1 MNEVFLNLPTTMAAF
16 VKENEDGSHTIVYNA
31 RLDFE
36 TLQNTERH
44 EIWHISRG
52 DLESDAPVDRIEA
65 WAHRLGKA

>member
-16 VKENEDGSHTIVYNA
+16 VRENEDSSHTIVYNA

-36 TLQNTERH
+36 TLQNAGRH
-44 EIWHISRG
+44 EIGHISRG
-52 DLESDAPVDRIEA
+52 DLESDAPADRIEA

>member
-16 VKENEDGSHTIVYNA
+16 VRENEDSSHTIVSNA

-36 TLQNTERH
+36 TLQNAGRH
-44 EIWHISRG
+44 EIGHISRG
-52 DLESDAPVDRIEA
+52 DLESDAPADRIEA